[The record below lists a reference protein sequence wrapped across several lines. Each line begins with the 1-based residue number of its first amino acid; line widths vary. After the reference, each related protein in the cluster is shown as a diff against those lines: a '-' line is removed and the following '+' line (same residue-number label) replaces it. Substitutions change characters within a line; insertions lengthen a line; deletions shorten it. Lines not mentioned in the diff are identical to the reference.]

1 MLRLSRFIQ
10 SPLSFKLLLAEAFLR
25 LSGVSILIHV
35 VPRRYCL
42 NRLVRSSE
50 QHVPRHLESGSDD
63 NDEHSGRKPIRPLHA
78 SNHNESMSQ
87 RCVDSVGTF
96 EDRTSAARAQDIC
109 KAVVIAA
116 RYVPGSTCLV
126 QSITGRAMLRRAGC
140 VTELKIGVLKN
151 SSDFHAHAWLE
162 NEDSV
167 LLGGEIAQY
176 TQLAT
181 LSPIPKKP

>member
-1 MLRLSRFIQ
+1 MLRLSSFIQ
-10 SPLSFKLLLAEAFLR
+10 SPLSFKLLLAEALLR

-42 NRLVRSSE
+42 NQLVRNSE
-50 QHVPRHLESGSDD
+50 QRVPRRL
-63 NDEHSGRKPIRPLHA
+63 RLLHA
-78 SNHNESMSQ
+78 TDRNARAFEQ
-87 RCVDSVGTF
+87 TVDPVGVFNDHTN
-96 EDRTSAARAQDIC
+96 AARAQDIC

-126 QSITGRAMLRRAGC
+126 KSIAGRAMLRRIGR

-162 NEDSV
+162 DEDLV
-167 LLGGEIAQY
+167 LLGGEIKQY

-181 LSPIPKKP
+181 LSPISREP